1 MSEKRKLERKE
12 SQAILTD
19 DQVSEL
25 KLAFDM
31 FDEHQNGYLTKQ
43 DVKDLLDKYG
53 VKLDNS
59 KQLDEMFREA
69 DVTGSGK
76 IGFPEFVSMMARK
89 MKLSDTEDELLE
101 AFKVFDPYNEGFIP
115 IKELSDSLLNTGDK
129 LTKEELDEMLRVC
142 SIDGQV
148 NYKTFINLMY
158 ARK

>member
-53 VKLDNS
+53 DNS